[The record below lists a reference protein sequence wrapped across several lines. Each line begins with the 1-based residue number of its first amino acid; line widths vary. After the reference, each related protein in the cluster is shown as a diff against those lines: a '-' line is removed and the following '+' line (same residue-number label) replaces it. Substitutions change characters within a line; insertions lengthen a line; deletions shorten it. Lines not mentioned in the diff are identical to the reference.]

1 MKVWAEY
8 SQHKA
13 LSKENVENIVV
24 QSLIIYHL
32 IVCLHLPSHL
42 CPSISVHLLRVVCSL
57 LQPFMPAF
65 TAKVARQLNLPLAAF
80 DLYFTELVIDS
91 AVLPVGHELGEV
103 VPIFRRIEA
112 AEVEALRL
120 RYAGSQV
127 HAAQNAQQSA
137 AAAAAAG
144 ASSWGTDDC
153 ECDNRTTKTHSNHVS
168 MIVYSSP

>member
-1 MKVWAEY
+1 MPSYA
-8 SQHKA
+8 
-13 LSKENVENIVV
+13 
-24 QSLIIYHL
+24 
-32 IVCLHLPSHL
+32 PSHL

-80 DLYFTELVIDS
+80 DLYFTELVMD
-91 AVLPVGHELGEV
+91 ADVLPVGHELGEV

-112 AEVEALRL
+112 AEVDALRL

-144 ASSWGTDDC
+144 ACAPGEDDD
-153 ECDNRTTKTHSNHVS
+153 ECNRWTT
-168 MIVYSSP
+168 